1 MKKRRNKKQVNNPKE
16 VVLTE
21 NPGEEAVS
29 RKDMKETDIEETE
42 SVFGE
47 ALIEEAEAVS
57 GETNIEEVEAVS
69 RETLIE
75 EAEAVFGETNIEE
88 VEAVS
93 RETLIEEEAVSGE
106 TIMEE
111 AEAVSVESS
120 DGAIRIDELLDHAAA
135 KYLQVDVSSIRGN
148 QDEMDVSK
156 QDDKAEPAV
165 IKTSGVNDEEPEQD
179 EIIETKR
186 ADMTTDF
193 TEFIR
198 DFFERIAKW
207 FKVNRRITLTA
218 LAVCMGVVLVIWIA
232 VVVSGKIDAARLAAS
247 VSGNTQINLTENNGA
262 IPVPQE
268 ALQENAYPAV
278 NELVNRYF
286 EALQNNDIE
295 TLSTLKN
302 YVDAVE
308 TAKVNVKYRYVESY
322 SNIVCYTKV
331 GPIQN
336 SYLVYVCY
344 DVKMRDWDVIAP
356 SLLTLFV
363 CTRPDDGE
371 LYIYTGDFDDNV
383 ANYIAAISS
392 QEDVV
397 DLINRVDTE
406 YHEIMDANADFAAY
420 MAALNSIIRD
430 EVSQQLADTGYLQE
444 ETVSAEEVPEVQET
458 EEAVSD
464 NSVEEPTTFEVQ
476 AVTTVNVRASDSEQA
491 DRLGKVSSGTVMTC
505 NGHQANGWSEVVFED
520 QIGYIK
526 TEYLL
531 TLGEGA
537 DETQANGSVTVSET
551 VNVRGTA
558 DVDGEK
564 LGVAYAGESF
574 PLIGNTSGEWTH
586 IIYNGRDGFIKSEF
600 VME

>member
-1 MKKRRNKKQVNNPKE
+1 MINNISPAGTQELQAGEPIEQPGE
-16 VVLTE
+16 VVIAE
-21 NPGEEAVS
+21 RS
-29 RKDMKETDIEETE
+29 RD
-42 SVFGE
+42 
-47 ALIEEAEAVS
+47 
-57 GETNIEEVEAVS
+57 EAVS
-69 RETLIE
+69 REDVKE
-75 EAEAVFGETNIEE
+75 EIMKEETIKEETEVVSKETIAEDA
-88 VEAVS
+88 
-93 RETLIEEEAVSGE
+93 AVSGE
-106 TIMEE
+106 TITEE
-111 AEAVSVESS
+111 AATVSVESS
-120 DGAIRIDELLDHAAA
+120 DGAIRIDELLDNAAA
-135 KYLQVDVSSIRGN
+135 K
-148 QDEMDVSK
+148 
-156 QDDKAEPAV
+156 
-165 IKTSGVNDEEPEQD
+165 TSESNEEALEQD
-179 EIIETKR
+179 AIIETKR
-186 ADMTTDF
+186 ADMTIDF
-193 TEFIR
+193 MEFIR
-198 DFFERIAKW
+198 DFFGRIAKW

-247 VSGNTQINLTENNGA
+247 VSGNTQISLTENNGA

-363 CTRPDDGE
+363 CTSPDEGE
-371 LYIYTGDFDDNV
+371 LYIYSGDFDENV

-420 MAALNSIIRD
+420 MSALNSIIRD
-430 EVSQQLADTGYLQE
+430 EVSQQLADAGYLQE
-444 ETVSAEEVPEVQET
+444 ETVSAEEVPEVQEP
-458 EEAVSD
+458 EETVSD
-464 NSVEEPTTFEVQ
+464 NSVEEEPTTFEVQ

-505 NGHQANGWSEVVFED
+505 NGHQANGWSEVVYEG

-574 PLIGNTSGEWTH
+574 PLIGNTNGEWTH

>member
-1 MKKRRNKKQVNNPKE
+1 MKKRRNKKQVNRPEEEMINNISPAGTQEKQAGEPIEQPGE
-16 VVLTE
+16 VVLAE
-21 NPGEEAVS
+21 SQGDEAVS
-29 RKDMKETDIEETE
+29 REEVEEAITEET
-42 SVFGE
+42 
-47 ALIEEAEAVS
+47 EAVS
-57 GETNIEEVEAVS
+57 GETMI
-69 RETLIE
+69 
-75 EAEAVFGETNIEE
+75 
-88 VEAVS
+88 
-93 RETLIEEEAVSGE
+93 
-106 TIMEE
+106 EE

-120 DGAIRIDELLDHAAA
+120 DGAVRIDELLDNAAA

-148 QDEMDVSK
+148 QDEMGVSE
-156 QDDKAEPAV
+156 QEDKAELTAA
-165 IKTSGVNDEEPEQD
+165 KMSEGNDDESEQD

-198 DFFERIAKW
+198 DFFGRIAKW
-207 FKVNRRITLTA
+207 FKVNQRITLTA

-247 VSGNTQINLTENNGA
+247 VSGNTQISLTENNGV

-363 CTRPDDGE
+363 CTSPDEGE
-371 LYIYTGDFDDNV
+371 LYIYTGDFDENV

-420 MAALNSIIRD
+420 MSALNSIIRD
-430 EVSQQLADTGYLQE
+430 EVSQQLADAGYLQE
-444 ETVSAEEVPEVQET
+444 ETVSAEEVPEVQEP
-458 EEAVSD
+458 EETVSD
-464 NSVEEPTTFEVQ
+464 NSVEEEPTTFEVQ

-505 NGHQANGWSEVVFED
+505 NGHQANGWSEVVYEG

-574 PLIGNTSGEWTH
+574 PLIGNTNGEWTH

-600 VME
+600 VMD